1 MRKRKSEEEERRRRE
16 KSNGCTLSF
25 YSGYFGDIFWPEKK
39 NCWTE
44 NIRSIWWKRF
54 QKSAGQISRHR
65 NKSPVPASLATDG
78 KEKNWT
84 SIQNILS
91 FFFFFKF

>member
-44 NIRSIWWKRF
+44 NKVHLMETFSKIGRPDI
-54 QKSAGQISRHR
+54 
-65 NKSPVPASLATDG
+65 
-78 KEKNWT
+78 
-84 SIQNILS
+84 
-91 FFFFFKF
+91 

>member
-44 NIRSIWWKRF
+44 NMVHLVET
-54 QKSAGQISRHR
+54 AGQISRHR

-84 SIQNILS
+84 SIQNILP
-91 FFFFFKF
+91 FFFSFLMPAKST

>member
-39 NCWTE
+39 
-44 NIRSIWWKRF
+44 K
-54 QKSAGQISRHR
+54 
-65 NKSPVPASLATDG
+65 LLDG
-78 KEKNWT
+78 K
-84 SIQNILS
+84 
-91 FFFFFKF
+91 